1 MSYSDKIHQNQNDFS
16 KAPLIDHLI
25 ELRSRLIRSI
35 FIFFIGF
42 VISFYF
48 STSIY
53 SFLVNPFFDI
63 AGSSGEMIYT
73 APQEFLVTKLKIGIF
88 GASLIGLPYFAIEL
102 YLFLAPG
109 LYENEKMALIPYF
122 IATPFLF
129 LISTL
134 MVHYLIM
141 PLALNFFISMQINS
155 NFDNISIKLLPRV
168 SEYLK
173 LVTSLIIAFGICFQ
187 LPVVLTLLAKIGIVG
202 SENLKKGRKYAIVL
216 TFLVAAFLTP
226 PDLIS
231 QIGLAIPTLL
241 LYELSILLVSLIE
254 RKNKKGNI
262 SKN

>member
-1 MSYSDKIHQNQNDFS
+1 MKNVFSIDDLQNLAKKRVPKMFYEYADSGSWSGETYKANQNDFS

-35 FIFFIGF
+35 VIFFIGF
-42 VISFYF
+42 IISFYF

-173 LVTSLIIAFGICFQ
+173 LVTSLIIAFGICFC
-187 LPVVLTLLAKIGIVG
+187 LYSSKP
-202 SENLKKGRKYAIVL
+202 
-216 TFLVAAFLTP
+216 FLFF
-226 PDLIS
+226 
-231 QIGLAIPTLL
+231 
-241 LYELSILLVSLIE
+241 
-254 RKNKKGNI
+254 
-262 SKN
+262 

>member
-1 MSYSDKIHQNQNDFS
+1 MSNSDKIHQNQNDFS

-25 ELRSRLIRSI
+25 ELRLRLIRSI
-35 FIFFIGF
+35 VIFFVGF
-42 VISFYF
+42 LISFYF
-48 STSIY
+48 STNIH

-73 APQEFLVTKLKIGIF
+73 APQEFLMTKLKIGIF

-141 PLALNFFISMQINS
+141 PLALNFFISMQVES
-155 NFDNISIKLLPRV
+155 SFDNISIKLLPKV

-202 SENLKKGRKYAIVL
+202 SEILKKGRKYSIVL

-226 PDLIS
+226 PDLVS

-254 RKNKKGNI
+254 RKNKKGNTL
-262 SKN
+262 KN